1 MASTVDVDVDGAKS
15 AYLCRKYGISEGTF
29 YNSKPKL
36 GGMTVSE
43 AKRLK
48 TLEDGQREAEEAS
61 GRADAGAGCD
71 EGAGFKKVL
80 TPAVKRKAV
89 AHLKALLG
97 LSERRACMIVR
108 ADCKMFRYEAR
119 AVCRTRCCAISCESW
134 STNAGA
140 SVIARFSSFC
150 AARGSLQASIG
161 SIGSMQRWRKIR
173 ERSLGPFF
181 RRH

>member
-1 MASTVDVDVDGAKS
+1 MASMVDVYVDGEKC
-15 AYLCRKYGISEGTF
+15 AYLCRKHGISEGTL

-61 GRADAGAGCD
+61 GRADAGSGND
-71 EGAGFKKVL
+71 DGAGFKKVL

-97 LSERRACMIVR
+97 LSERRACRIVK
-108 ADCKMFRYEAR
+108 ADRKMVRYEAR
-119 AVCRTRCCAISCESW
+119 TVCRTRCCAISCGSW
-134 STNAGA
+134 STNADA
-140 SVIARFSSFC
+140 SVIARSSSSC

-161 SIGSMQRWRKIR
+161 SIGSMR
-173 ERSLGPFF
+173 G
-181 RRH
+181 

>member
-1 MASTVDVDVDGAKS
+1 MSRSSAALASTVDVDVDGAKC
-15 AYLCRKYGISEGTF
+15 AYLCRKHGISEGTF

-119 AVCRTRCCAISCESW
+119 AVCRT
-134 STNAGA
+134 NAGA